1 MPLSD
6 FCNRLTTTCTQHGPS
21 DSRACPLPDEPLA
34 GPPLGRHRSAFGRWT
49 SSRSTGRASLD
60 GDPPASAIAHDPF
73 PARGRS
79 LRPDRSRRRGHH
91 AVLAELRSTAPPR
104 DASRSRRF
112 QPRTGLV
119 TWPLT
124 PPVRPAVA
132 AAALREK
139 RPRPRHRAGRPASPA
154 ASSKAAERAG
164 PGRLPSTTA
173 PSASPRFTGAV
184 ARASPGPRFTGI
196 PTLPHGIAAVRT
208 RGFAAACTRRLS
220 TGPAASPLP
229 VT

>member
-124 PPVRPAVA
+124 PPSDPPSLPQPFVRRGRGRATVP
-132 AAALREK
+132 EGP
-139 RPRPRHRAGRPASPA
+139 PRPPPRQRQRSAPDQGAFHRRQLPPRRPGLPARLPARPLGPASRGSRPFRTALLPSVPEGSPPHARGDSPRAPRRHRCR
-154 ASSKAAERAG
+154 
-164 PGRLPSTTA
+164 
-173 PSASPRFTGAV
+173 
-184 ARASPGPRFTGI
+184 
-196 PTLPHGIAAVRT
+196 
-208 RGFAAACTRRLS
+208 
-220 TGPAASPLP
+220 
-229 VT
+229 